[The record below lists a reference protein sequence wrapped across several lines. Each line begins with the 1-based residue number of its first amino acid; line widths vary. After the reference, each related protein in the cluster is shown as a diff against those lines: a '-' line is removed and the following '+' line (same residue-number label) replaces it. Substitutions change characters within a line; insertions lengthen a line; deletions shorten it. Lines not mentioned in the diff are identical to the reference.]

1 MCDDAELIRRYAAEG
16 SDEAFAE
23 LVQRHLGMVFHAA
36 LRQVGGD
43 AHLAQDVAQ
52 RVFTDLARKAGG
64 LGGRT
69 VLAGWL
75 YTATRLAAAQAVR
88 SERRWRTRE
97 AKAMSM
103 QEKMSD
109 GDAAPLWEALR
120 PVIDE
125 TLQALGDRDR
135 EVILLRFFEGQAYA
149 DIGKVL
155 AVSED
160 AARVRADRA
169 LEKLRQMLVRRGV
182 TSTSAALGTVLAGQA
197 LAAPAGM
204 AAGIAGAA
212 LAGAATTAT
221 AWVTFLGMTKFQV
234 GLSVVL
240 LTGGATAGIWQH
252 RLNQDLQRQH
262 TRLEHDFA
270 EMPAENERLRRLTA
284 EVRELEKDDLEL
296 ARLAEEAAVLKLKLV
311 SAARVQ
317 TAQSERPNP
326 APLSEPVLTLAEVDV
341 RPTPVKRVNPAYPI
355 ELRRAGESG
364 EATIRFVVQADGRV
378 TNTEV
383 LKATHPA
390 FGEAAVEAFQN
401 WTFSPAKKGGTPVN
415 VRVTMP
421 LTFTRK
427 NIDERI
433 PNWF

>member
-1 MCDDAELIRRYAAEG
+1 
-16 SDEAFAE
+16 
-23 LVQRHLGMVFHAA
+23 
-36 LRQVGGD
+36 
-43 AHLAQDVAQ
+43 
-52 RVFTDLARKAGG
+52 
-64 LGGRT
+64 
-69 VLAGWL
+69 
-75 YTATRLAAAQAVR
+75 
-88 SERRWRTRE
+88 
-97 AKAMSM
+97 
-103 QEKMSD
+103 
-109 GDAAPLWEALR
+109 
-120 PVIDE
+120 
-125 TLQALGDRDR
+125 
-135 EVILLRFFEGQAYA
+135 
-149 DIGKVL
+149 
-155 AVSED
+155 
-160 AARVRADRA
+160 
-169 LEKLRQMLVRRGV
+169 
-182 TSTSAALGTVLAGQA
+182 
-197 LAAPAGM
+197 
-204 AAGIAGAA
+204 
-212 LAGAATTAT
+212 
-221 AWVTFLGMTKFQV
+221 
-234 GLSVVL
+234 
-240 LTGGATAGIWQH
+240 
-252 RLNQDLQRQH
+252 LQRQH

>member
-221 AWVTFLGMTKFQV
+221 AWVTLLGMTKLQV

-252 RLNQDLQRQH
+252 RLNQDLQRQY

-296 ARLAEEAAVLKLKLV
+296 ARLAEEAAVLKLKLE

-317 TAQSERPNP
+317 TAQSERPTP
-326 APLSEPVLTLAEVDV
+326 SPLSEPVLTLAEVDV
-341 RPTPVKRVNPAYPI
+341 RPTPVKRVNPVYPI

-364 EATIRFVVQADGRV
+364 EATVRFVVQTDGRV